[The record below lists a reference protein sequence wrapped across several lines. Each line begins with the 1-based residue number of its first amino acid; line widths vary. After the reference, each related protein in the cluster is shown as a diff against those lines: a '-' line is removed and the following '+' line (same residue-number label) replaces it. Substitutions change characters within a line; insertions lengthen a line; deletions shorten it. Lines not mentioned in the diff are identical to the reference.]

1 LLNIKVFGIVQGV
14 GFRPFVKRIADDNKI
29 CGNVANRG
37 SYVEIFAQGAAF
49 DLKNF
54 IDDLKTKNPPRS
66 TILKVDINA
75 LPDKNFSDFQIIE
88 SIHEAGD
95 IFVSPDISICEKCA
109 EELFDPNNRRYLHP
123 FINCTACGPRLT
135 ILKNMPYDRE
145 RTSMGDFPMCNACAE
160 EYFDKN
166 SRRFDAQPICCNDC
180 GCEVYLLGKNLR
192 GHDAIKFARKILA
205 NGGIVAI
212 KGIGGFHLACDATN
226 FNAVQR
232 LRNSKT
238 RPTKPFA
245 VMFKDISAVERE
257 CYLSDIEKYF
267 LDSPQKPIVLLQKKN
282 ISIAENVAPNI
293 NKLGVM
299 LPYTPLHMLI
309 FNFPISPLPYF
320 PNSLVMTS
328 GNPSGVP
335 ITIDDDDAIKNFD
348 FCDAILSH
356 NRKILLRADDSVMD
370 FIENRPSMIRRSRG
384 YAPLPIFYDSN
395 KKSLLAIGGELK
407 NTFCLA
413 KNNLF
418 YASPYIGDVGDLRTV
433 EVLESSINRMKNL
446 LEIEPEVVVCD
457 LHPRYQTTALAE
469 KLSAEWCVP
478 LIKIQ
483 HHYAHI
489 LSCIAENNFR
499 GEVIGVAFDG
509 TGYGLDGTIWGG
521 EFFICD
527 EKNYTH
533 AAHIEKFIQAGGDKS
548 SREGWRIALSF
559 TDLNTA
565 RELELADE
573 KNLRGVKFLLDK
585 NINCV
590 ESTSVGRIFDA
601 AAAILGVCNV
611 SSYEGE
617 AAMRL
622 QACAERSE
630 KIFRAEFMTTDKIID
645 EMIKRRL
652 AGENAND
659 LARLFH
665 ERLAE
670 MTAQIC
676 EELSI
681 KTKIKTVAISGGV
694 FQNSFLTSLTIEKL
708 QRRGLQVL
716 RHELIPP
723 NDGGICIGQAVY
735 AATNRQNQCGI
746 QTCGAK
752 NLRQQ
757 NYSTAEN
764 VRRQTRA

>member
-1 LLNIKVFGIVQGV
+1 MLNIKIFGIVQGV
-14 GFRPFVKRIADDNKI
+14 GFRPFVKRIADNNKI

-37 SYVEIFAQGAAF
+37 SYVEIFAQGADF

-54 IDDLKTKNPPRS
+54 IDDIKTKNPPRS
-66 TILKVDINA
+66 TILKIDINA
-75 LPDKNFSDFQIIE
+75 FPDKNFSDFQIIE
-88 SIHEAGD
+88 SIREAGD

-123 FINCTACGPRLT
+123 FINCTACGARLT
-135 ILKNMPYDRE
+135 IIKSMPYDRE
-145 RTSMGDFPMCNACAE
+145 RTSMADFPMCDACKA

-205 NGGIVAI
+205 DGGIVAI

-226 FNAVQR
+226 FNAVER

-257 CYLSDIEKYF
+257 CYISDVEKSF
-267 LDSPQKPIVLLQKKN
+267 LDSPQKPIVLLPKKN
-282 ISIAENVAPNI
+282 NSIAENVAPNI

-309 FNFPISPLPYF
+309 FNFPISPLLYF
-320 PNSLVMTS
+320 PTSLVMTS

-395 KKSLLAIGGELK
+395 KKSVLAIGGELK

-446 LEIEPEVVVCD
+446 LEIEPEVVACD
-457 LHPRYQTTALAE
+457 LHPRYQTTALAK
-469 KLSAEWCVP
+469 KLSAEWGVP

-489 LSCIAENNFR
+489 LSCMAENNFR

-527 EKNYTH
+527 EKNYTR
-533 AAHIEKFIQAGGDKS
+533 AAHIKKFIQAGGDKS

-601 AAAILGVCNV
+601 TAAILGICRV
-611 SSYEGE
+611 STYEGE

-630 KIFRAEFMTTDKIID
+630 KIFRAEFMTTDKIIY
-645 EMIKRRL
+645 ELIKRRL
-652 AGENAND
+652 AGENTND

-665 ERLAE
+665 ELLAE

-681 KTKIKTVAISGGV
+681 KTKIKTVALSGGV
-694 FQNSFLTSLTIEKL
+694 FQNSLLTSLTMEKL
-708 QRRGLQVL
+708 RRRGLQVL

-723 NDGGICIGQAVY
+723 NDGGICIGQAVH
-735 AATNRQNQCGI
+735 ALQ
-746 QTCGAK
+746 
-752 NLRQQ
+752 
-757 NYSTAEN
+757 
-764 VRRQTRA
+764 